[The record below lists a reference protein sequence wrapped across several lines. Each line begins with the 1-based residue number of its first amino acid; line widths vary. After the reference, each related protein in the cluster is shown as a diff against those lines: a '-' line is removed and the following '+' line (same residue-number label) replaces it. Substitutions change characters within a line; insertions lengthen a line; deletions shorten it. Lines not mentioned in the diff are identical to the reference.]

1 MKRFDEINIGDK
13 AEFTKTISETDLYL
27 YCGIS
32 GDFNPLHVNALYA
45 SKSIFKGRIVHGLL
59 VASLISNVVGMKL
72 PGPGAIYI
80 TQNLVF
86 LNPTYVGDTITATI
100 EVLDLI
106 PLKHH
111 MILRTSCINQK
122 GEYVI
127 DGQAKVLYNPDD
139 ATIAAGFRKIDCE
152 VST

>member
-1 MKRFDEINIGDK
+1 MSRFDQVRVGDK

-45 SKSIFKGRIVHGLL
+45 SKSLFKGRIVHGLL

-80 TQNLVF
+80 TQDLIF
-86 LNPTYVGDTITATI
+86 KNPTYVGDTITAMV
-100 EVLDLI
+100 EVLDVI

-111 MILRTSCINQK
+111 IILRTMCKNQR
-122 GEYVI
+122 GESVI
-127 DGQAKVLYNPDD
+127 DGEAKVLYDPDEEML
-139 ATIAAGFRKIDCE
+139 T
-152 VST
+152 TQT